1 MSYAIYVGRNRTADG
16 CAYLAGYGDEPS
28 SHWLELVPEQEHAA
42 GATIDVGVGPEALM
56 PGVRTSIPQVRETA
70 RHLRVG
76 YSYYRGVPP
85 PITNGGLNEHGVAVR
100 DVWSP
105 SRAEL
110 LAMTPP
116 DQRGLNYSDLARIV
130 LERARTAREGV
141 VLMGELIAEHG
152 EATYGGNSHLIA
164 DADEGWVVIQ
174 FAGGRGL
181 WAAERIGPDG
191 IRVSRPGYLLAVP
204 PDFLDQPDYLG
215 SPNLIAFAVEQG
227 WYDPDD
233 GPFDPNRVYGEGL
246 GRSAAVSWMEGELD
260 RLAARSE
267 KIRLQDVMWAVRTER
282 LTGDTAGYGQVV
294 PLPETCAADLRLL
307 WHTPVGAVA
316 APFTPFFLGVT
327 AIPPEFRQHR
337 YLTAG
342 EDAAFVSKLD
352 DDDAAS
358 VVPQRV
364 EATRSAVAIFKRLLY
379 VLAEHHELFLPEVTP
394 VWEALEA
401 QLAAAVPRVA
411 ESANLLATA
420 GRADLARDLLT
431 RFCSAE
437 ALRGLDLGEAMLNSM
452 EARSRVL
459 FGIRDEPG
467 WRGPEQLW

>member
-1 MSYAIYVGRNRTADG
+1 
-16 CAYLAGYGDEPS
+16 
-28 SHWLELVPEQEHAA
+28 
-42 GATIDVGVGPEALM
+42 
-56 PGVRTSIPQVRETA
+56 
-70 RHLRVG
+70 
-76 YSYYRGVPP
+76 
-85 PITNGGLNEHGVAVR
+85 
-100 DVWSP
+100 
-105 SRAEL
+105 
-110 LAMTPP
+110 
-116 DQRGLNYSDLARIV
+116 
-130 LERARTAREGV
+130 
-141 VLMGELIAEHG
+141 
-152 EATYGGNSHLIA
+152 
-164 DADEGWVVIQ
+164 
-174 FAGGRGL
+174 
-181 WAAERIGPDG
+181 
-191 IRVSRPGYLLAVP
+191 
-204 PDFLDQPDYLG
+204 
-215 SPNLIAFAVEQG
+215 
-227 WYDPDD
+227 
-233 GPFDPNRVYGEGL
+233 
-246 GRSAAVSWMEGELD
+246 MEGELD

-420 GRADLARDLLT
+420 GRADLERDLLT